1 MRCRYFQALLLLLL
15 LHWARGTGACCVVF
29 LAWFSKLMTFLPFCW
44 AITSPFIYFLG
55 FFGAV

>member
-1 MRCRYFQALLLLLL
+1 MRYFQALLLLLVL
-15 LHWARGTGACCVVF
+15 LHCARGTGACRVVS
-29 LAWFSKLMTFLPFCW
+29 LAWLSKLVTFLPFCW